1 MAKNTP
7 YAEWAGGLREMQE
20 LELATADSATTT
32 VGIATEVGV
41 DYPYQVDLPLLAGDL
56 NERLFAIGLWLI
68 ERRIP
73 HQARVLMEPERKRLR
88 VSFPKAVD
96 AAAFRE
102 RFGAR
107 LN

>member
-1 MAKNTP
+1 M
-7 YAEWAGGLREMQE
+7 RD
-20 LELATADSATTT
+20 LAIANGAMET
-32 VGIATEVGV
+32 VGITTQVGMEGAFR
-41 DYPYQVDLPLLAGDL
+41 VDLPLAGDL

-73 HQARVLMEPERKRLR
+73 HQARVLMEPERNRLR
-88 VSFPKAVD
+88 VSFPKADD

-102 RFGAR
+102 RFGSR